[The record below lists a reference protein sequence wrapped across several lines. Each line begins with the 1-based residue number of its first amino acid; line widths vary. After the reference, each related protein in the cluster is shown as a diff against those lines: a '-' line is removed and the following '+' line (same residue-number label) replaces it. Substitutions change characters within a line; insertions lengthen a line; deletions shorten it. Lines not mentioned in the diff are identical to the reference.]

1 MKSDIED
8 FIRQL
13 ERLPGGPGAALSD
26 FFGHLL
32 AGSPTAT
39 LPDGIVPP
47 RGTVIECWPLPES
60 GALCLCRAP
69 GPEGASLVHLTGSAV
84 HEIASLDAVG
94 LGIVEQ
100 AAATAGGTGSP
111 LLLALVAIAM
121 GQVDD
126 GRRLKKALPRID
138 GAARDLTLMTVC
150 RLCG

>member
-13 ERLPGGPGAALSD
+13 ERLPGGPDAALPD

-47 RGTVIECWPLPES
+47 PGGVIECWTLVEI
-60 GALCLCRAP
+60 GALCLCRTP
-69 GPEGASLVHLTGSAV
+69 GPGGASLVHLSGSAV
-84 HEIASLDAVG
+84 HEIAGLDGAG
-94 LGIVEQ
+94 LSILEQ

-138 GAARDLTLMTVC
+138 GAARDLMLMTVC